1 MDSYSELRIKAKRGE
16 SLTVDARRFS
26 AVRLSWLARDIQDGG
41 GKLTLFNADAL
52 ERQER
57 GWIERNAPGRIIF
70 EPK

>member
-26 AVRLSWLARDIQDGG
+26 AVRLSWLARDIEGGG

-52 ERQER
+52 ERHER
-57 GWIERNAPGRIIF
+57 GWIERNAPGRVVF
-70 EPK
+70 EPE